1 VSAVDRIFAVDVLRG
16 VAVLGILLI
25 NIEDFGLPHADKSAP
40 GTEWV
45 GAFLPSD
52 LSRHDVVLWVLV
64 RSLFEGKMRAIFSM
78 LFGAGVVLLTS
89 HLDKRGEG
97 ARSAD
102 IYYRRTLWLLGFGML
117 HAYLLWEGDILFS
130 YALSGLFLF
139 PFRNASPRLLIA
151 LGAIVLSISIPR
163 AAVIALHRQDLRTE
177 AALAKADEAAGRVA
191 SRRERDARDEWIEI
205 LDGFEPDPRN
215 VEESRDDHRGSY
227 AHMFVERAE
236 LVMDVESTDY
246 YSWAFFDTVGM
257 MLIGMGL
264 LKLGVLTASRPTPV
278 YAAMAALGLGVGL
291 PCSAAGAYE
300 LYLHRFDPVGVA
312 WVTAV
317 YEPGRL
323 AVALAYVGIVMLI
336 VRAGWLRGVTSAL
349 EKVGRMA
356 LTNYLMTTILCTTLF
371 NGYGLG
377 WFGTLDRGALYGVV
391 FCVWCLE
398 LATSAFW
405 LRSFRFGPAE
415 WVWRSLTYWKLQPL
429 RRSEA

>member
-1 VSAVDRIFAVDVLRG
+1 MSLVERIFAVDVLRG

-52 LSRHDVVLWVLV
+52 LSRHDVLLWVLV
-64 RSLFEGKMRAIFSM
+64 RALFEGKMRAIFSM

-102 IYYRRTLWLLGFGML
+102 IYYRRTLWLLGFGLL

-139 PFRNASPRLLIA
+139 PFRNASPRLLLA

-163 AAVIALHRQDLRTE
+163 AAVIAMHRQDLRTQT
-177 AALAKADEAAGRVA
+177 ALAKADEAAGRTP
-191 SRRERDARDEWIEI
+191 SRREKDARDEWTEI
-205 LDGFEPDPRN
+205 LDGFEPNPRN

-227 AHMFVERAE
+227 AHMFTERAE

-264 LKLGVLTASRPTPV
+264 LKLGVLTASRPAAV
-278 YAAMAALGLGVGL
+278 YVGMAALGLGVGL

-300 LYLHRFDPVGVA
+300 LYVHRFDPVGVA
-312 WVTAV
+312 WVTAA

-323 AVALAYVGIVMLI
+323 LVALAYIGVVMRV
-336 VRAGWLRGVTSAL
+336 VRSGRLRRITSAL
-349 EKVGRMA
+349 AQVGRMA
-356 LTNYLMTTILCTTLF
+356 LTNYLLTTLLCTTLF

-377 WFGTLDRGALYGVV
+377 LFGTLGRGALYGVV
-391 FCVWCLE
+391 LGVWCVE
-398 LATSAFW
+398 LAASTLW
-405 LRSFRFGPAE
+405 LRSFRFGPTE

-429 RRSEA
+429 RRAEA